1 MLLAV
6 DIGNTN
12 ITLGAFKGEYLIFV
26 SRLATEKSF
35 TSDQYTIWLKGIL
48 EINHA
53 DTSDFRGAI
62 ISSVV
67 PQLTNLFSVSIE
79 TLTGVKPLIVGPGV
93 KTGLNILIDDPST
106 LGADLAAVSVAAKQH
121 YPLPNVVC
129 DLGTASTI
137 TVLDRSG
144 SFIGGIIYPG
154 VRTSLNALV
163 DNAALLQSISFDSP
177 KRVIGRNTAEC
188 MQSGVIIGAAAL
200 LDGMIN
206 RVEQELGE
214 KVTAI
219 ATGGLSKAIIEYC
232 ERDFV
237 YAENLIL
244 EGLRLIYEKNRR
256 RL

>member
-12 ITLGAFKGEYLIFV
+12 ITLGAYKGEKLTFV

-35 TSDQYTIWLKGIL
+35 TPDQYTIWLKGVF

-53 DTSDFRGAI
+53 NLREFDGAI

-67 PQLTNLFSVSIE
+67 PQLTTPISAAIE
-79 TLTGVKPLIVGPGV
+79 LLIGVKPLVVGPGV

-106 LGADLAAVSVAAKQH
+106 LGADLAVVSVAAKQH

-137 TVLDRSG
+137 TVLDRNG

-163 DNAALLQSISFDSP
+163 DNAALLQSISFDPP
-177 KRVIGRNTAEC
+177 KHVIGTNTVEC
-188 MQSGVIIGAAAL
+188 MQSGVIFGAASL
-200 LDGMIN
+200 LDGMIK

-219 ATGGLSKAIIEYC
+219 ATGGLSKSIIEFC

-237 YAENLIL
+237 YAEDLVL
-244 EGLRLIYEKNRR
+244 EGLRLIYEKNRKR
-256 RL
+256 F